1 MSKLSNYLISS
12 SMLWLGNLAL
22 PSVALGEGLNES
34 DIGAVAT
41 ELPAET
47 KSEAS
52 AAAPLVES
60 KTFVSDGS
68 TTTLE
73 NLGITIAPPAGWE
86 VVTNNG
92 SLSVIMREQREPAPA
107 YEKPKYQRNI
117 TVAAIHKS
125 SPIDETR
132 ANELKEE
139 LTKSFSSDSLVSEF
153 SIREHKFFDYRGTND
168 GLLVYSDLK
177 VGEYPMMQMHILVS
191 GAEKQFLLTYTD
203 LADRFAD
210 PTNGF
215 YEKAWASMV
224 STQVTGLSPNRMDTY
239 YKYGA
244 IGGGFLMFGLVGLLM
259 RRKAAKHDY
268 SSDADALMDA
278 GEAPTTSM
286 ISTLAGGW
294 KINSDSD
301 SGDDFS
307 FSFHGDEVQ
316 SRTRKSEKF
325 GTKKAEEADDHDLFV
340 SNF

>member
-12 SMLWLGNLAL
+12 SLLWTANLTL

-41 ELPAET
+41 ELPSET
-47 KSEAS
+47 KTEAS
-52 AAAPLVES
+52 AAVPTVES
-60 KTFVSDGS
+60 KTFISDGA

-125 SPIDETR
+125 SPIDEVR
-132 ANELKEE
+132 ASELKEE
-139 LTKSFSSDSLVSEF
+139 LTKNFSSDSLVSEF
-153 SIREHKFFDYRGTND
+153 TIREHKFFDYRGTSD
-168 GLLVYSDLK
+168 GLLIYSDLK
-177 VGEYPMMQMHILVS
+177 IGEYPMMQMHILVS

-203 LADRFAD
+203 LAERFAD

-224 STQVTGLSPNRMDTY
+224 STQVTGIAPNRMEQY

-244 IGGGFLMFGLVGLLM
+244 IGGGFLMFGIVGLLL
-259 RRKAAKHDY
+259 RRKASKHDY
-268 SSDADALMDA
+268 SSDADALMDS
-278 GEAPTTSM
+278 GEAASVSM
-286 ISTLAGGW
+286 ISTLAHGW
-294 KINSDSD
+294 KISSDSD

-307 FSFHGDEVQ
+307 FSFHEEELA
-316 SRTRKSEKF
+316 SRTRKTEKL
-325 GTKKAEEADDHDLFV
+325 GSKKVEETEDHDLFA